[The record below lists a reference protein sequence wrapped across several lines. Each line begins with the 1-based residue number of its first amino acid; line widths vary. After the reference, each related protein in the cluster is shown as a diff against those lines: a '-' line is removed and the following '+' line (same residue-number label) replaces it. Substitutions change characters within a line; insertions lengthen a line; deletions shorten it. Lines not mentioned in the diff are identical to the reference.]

1 MAWPVA
7 WRRHFFSS
15 IYTRT
20 LAICLMML
28 FGGAALRTY
37 FIAQGLQEE
46 VTPLV
51 LAVQQA
57 QAESLASGISRDLSL
72 RREVLRSLAA
82 SLPPALLGQPL
93 QLQAWLRL
101 RCASLNP
108 LFTALAVQDE
118 DQHLLA
124 SAAANTPPFT
134 TFGAGPAG
142 NTALG
147 QLPDRAAVALSV
159 PLPGGA
165 ASARWYVRGI
175 VSLDERGVL
184 AALPHDQTTAA
195 GSYALVFP
203 AAGKYLPLHWPL
215 GALQP
220 LTSASHANGDA
231 RVTASVTG
239 ADWTVEGAIAREQM
253 QAPVTRIRGFM
264 VRSTVIHLLL
274 LLVLVGGM
282 VTWFVRPLKRAAT
295 QAQRMARG
303 ELPLEPLNVVSRDE
317 VGELMAAF
325 NLLLQRL
332 EQQSAELTVQMR
344 RAESAAQARTRFLA
358 AASHDMRQ
366 PMHAL
371 NLYLGAL
378 ASFELPPAALPV
390 LASAVQC
397 ARTMDEM
404 FRALLDIS
412 RLDANTMQVQR
423 CRFPVA
429 LVLEKI
435 ETEFSQQAAEKGLLL
450 RVARCGAI
458 VESDLELVERILRNL
473 VSNAVRYTPHGR
485 ILLGCRRNGDSLRV
499 SVYDTGVGI
508 APQDQEAVFEE
519 FYQVDNPARDRAQ
532 GLGLGLAL
540 VHRLANLLAAP
551 LTLRSAPGAGSQ
563 FSLALP
569 LVSAA
574 VCAAPVAPRH
584 SAAPQGAGS
593 LVAVIDDEV
602 VIRDATTLL
611 LTRAGYRVVSAASG
625 AEILA
630 ALAASDSVP
639 AAIICDYRLRHNE
652 TGSAVVEALREEFNS
667 EIPALL
673 ITGDTSPERIQALQA
688 SGLPLLHKPLQN
700 VVLLEAL
707 ATLLATA
714 QQR

>member
-20 LAICLMML
+20 LAICLLML

-51 LAVQQA
+51 LAAQQA
-57 QAESLASGISRDLSL
+57 QAERLAAGISRDLSL
-72 RREVLRSLAA
+72 RREVLRGLAA
-82 SLPPALLGQPL
+82 SVPPALPGQPA

-101 RCASLNP
+101 QQASLNT
-108 LFTALAVQDE
+108 LFTELALEGE
-118 DQHLLA
+118 DGHLLVRA
-124 SAAANTPPFT
+124 PADTPPFAAV
-134 TFGAGPAG
+134 GASPTGA
-142 NTALG
+142 TVLG
-147 QLPDRAAVALSV
+147 QSAQRAAVALAV
-159 PLPGGA
+159 PLPA
-165 ASARWYVRGI
+165 NATSSRWHLRAI
-175 VSLDERGVL
+175 VPLDERGVL
-184 AALPHDQTTAA
+184 TGLAHGQASAQ
-195 GSYALVFP
+195 GNYALVFP
-203 AAGKYLPLHWPL
+203 AAGKYLPLSLPL

-220 LTSASHANGDA
+220 LTQAPPANAEVGVA
-231 RVTASVTG
+231 AGITG
-239 ADWTVEGAIAREQM
+239 TDWTVAGAVAPEQM
-253 QAPVTRIRGFM
+253 LAPVTRIRGFM

-303 ELPLEPLNVVSRDE
+303 ELPLEPLNIVSRDE
-317 VGELMAAF
+317 VGALMAAF

-332 EQQSAELTVQMR
+332 QQQSAELTVQMR

-390 LASAVQC
+390 LSSAAQC

-450 RVARCGAI
+450 RVARSGAI

-485 ILLGCRRNGDSLRV
+485 ILVGCRRAGDKLRV
-499 SVYDTGVGI
+499 CVLDTGVGI
-508 APQDQEAVFEE
+508 APQEQEAVFEE

-540 VHRLANLLAAP
+540 VRRLASLLAAP
-551 LTLRSAPGAGSQ
+551 LTLRSRPGTGSQ
-563 FSLALP
+563 FSLELP
-569 LVSAA
+569 LVAA
-574 VCAAPVAPRH
+574 AAQLAPTPAH
-584 SAAPQGAGS
+584 QHGMPQGTGS
-593 LVAVIDDEV
+593 LVAVIDDEEV
-602 VIRDATTLL
+602 VRDATTLL

-652 TGSAVVEALREEFNS
+652 TGSAVVQALREEFNS
-667 EIPALL
+667 DIPALL
-673 ITGDTSPERIQALQA
+673 ITGDTSPERIQALLA

-707 ATLLATA
+707 ATLLATT